1 VNQRPTIAEIA
12 AEAGVSV
19 PTVSK
24 VLNQRTDVAEVT
36 RQRVEAVI
44 QKRGYVRNRAARALG
59 GGQNGLVDLVIPW
72 SLDSEYYQEI
82 LYGIEDVLS
91 QAGKDM
97 VLFTMYHEPQRQEE
111 LLARVSDRSTDGAIF
126 LFPNSQAHI
135 KELQRRHLPC
145 VVIGESLSMLSHVP
159 TVRNTSWIGDVMA
172 TEYLMSLGHRRIATM
187 LCGPADHL
195 ITRARLAGYRAAL
208 EGAGLPIDPSLIREA
223 DFLPES
229 GYAQTHA
236 LLALPDPPT
245 AIFASCD
252 SQAAGIYRA
261 LYEQEKRIPR
271 DISVIGFD
279 DIPSS
284 AWTSPPLTTVRQ
296 QLKEM
301 GRLGATM
308 LVRLMAGETL
318 DTACVE
324 LAPSLVI
331 RDSCAPPPMHDR

>member
-1 VNQRPTIAEIA
+1 MNQRPTIAEIA
-12 AEAGVSV
+12 AEAGVSI

-24 VLNQRTDVAEVT
+24 VLNQRSDVAEAT
-36 RQRVEAVI
+36 RQRVEDVI

-59 GGQNGLVDLVIPW
+59 GGQNGLVDLVVPW

-82 LYGIEDVLS
+82 LYGIEAVLS
-91 QAGKDM
+91 QDGKDI
-97 VLFTMYHEPQRQEE
+97 VLFTLYNEPHRQQD

-126 LFPNSQAHI
+126 LFPNYQVPI
-135 KELQRRHLPC
+135 KEFQRRNLPC
-145 VVIGESLSMLSHVP
+145 VIIGESLSMLSDVP
-159 TVRNTSWIGDVMA
+159 TVSNTRWTGDVIA
-172 TEYLMSLGHRRIATM
+172 TEYLISLGHRRIATM

-208 EGAGLPIDPSLIREA
+208 EGAGLPIDSSLIREA
-223 DFLPES
+223 DFLPDS
-229 GYAQTHA
+229 GYIQTHK

-252 SQAAGIYRA
+252 AQAAGIYRA
-261 LYEQEKRIPR
+261 LYELDKRIPR

-284 AWTSPPLTTVRQ
+284 AWTSPPLTTIHQ

-301 GRLGATM
+301 GRLGASM
-308 LVRLMAGETL
+308 LLQLIAGEIL
-318 DTACVE
+318 DTSHVE

-331 RDSCAPPPMHDR
+331 RESCASLA